1 MAVIV
6 VPAAFGRLG
15 VDVIF
20 VVVVVGVVV
29 FCDFVGSASS
39 EFPPPAPPPAPPP
52 PPFRNCNMNGLTFG
66 TNCLL

>member
-6 VPAAFGRLG
+6 VPAAFGRFG

-20 VVVVVGVVV
+20 VVVVVVVVV
-29 FCDFVGSASS
+29 FCDFVVSASS
-39 EFPPPAPPPAPPP
+39 EFPPPAPPP